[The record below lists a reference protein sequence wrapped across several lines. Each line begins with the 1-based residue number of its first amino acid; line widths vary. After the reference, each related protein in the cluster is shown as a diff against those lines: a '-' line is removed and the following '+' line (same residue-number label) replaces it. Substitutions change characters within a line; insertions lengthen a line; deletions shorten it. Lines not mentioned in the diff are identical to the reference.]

1 MGINISNIEEAI
13 KSFAK
18 FKRIKPDSEEFVK
31 FRTQIM
37 SGLGALGLDQK
48 NIDIDEFKQVV
59 KTQPTGT
66 TIGEKWD
73 MIIATAEAT

>member
-48 NIDIDEFKQVV
+48 NIDYV
-59 KTQPTGT
+59 K
-66 TIGEKWD
+66 
-73 MIIATAEAT
+73 M